1 MSSRGKKTVWIA
13 VAFAVVFLL
22 FVVSTTFQGDRVG
35 VEVCMVFHGQRDC
48 RKAQAKD
55 RQQALRTA
63 ITHAPRIGHLAVGP
77 FFSTLKRATLFLWQ
91 AVTSPSPS
99 PKNCCAG

>member
-13 VAFAVVFLL
+13 IAFVMVFLL

-35 VEVCMVFHGQRDC
+35 VEVCMAFRGQRDC

-55 RQQALRTA
+55 RQEALRTA
-63 ITHAPRIGHLAVGP
+63 ITNACAQLASG
-77 FFSTLKRATLFLWQ
+77 
-91 AVTSPSPS
+91 VTDTGQCENTPPESV
-99 PKNCCAG
+99 AWR

>member
-63 ITHAPRIGHLAVGP
+63 ITNACAQLAGG
-77 FFSTLKRATLFLWQ
+77 
-91 AVTSPSPS
+91 VTDTGQCENTPPESV
-99 PKNCCAG
+99 AWR